1 MLGRTLMKTL
11 IPRECRSLIS
21 SLIHIGKEVNC
32 PCCGWN
38 FRKFLPYGVEV
49 RENAMCPRCGS
60 LERHRSLW
68 FYLKNKTNFFFDNL
82 KVLHFAPEYC
92 FLKTFKSI
100 PNLDYVS
107 ADLTSSL
114 ADVKMDITNIMYDDN
129 SFDVILCCHVL
140 EHIPD
145 DFRALTELFRVLKP
159 RGWAILQVPIDLSRD
174 KTIED
179 TNMTMLPEE
188 RERVFGLKEHVRL
201 YGKDYKDR
209 LEKAGFTVKV
219 DTYVKE
225 LGNDVI
231 KKYGLAKNEDIY
243 YCVKKNS

>member
-1 MLGRTLMKTL
+1 MASVNVIEWIHKYAK
-11 IPRECRSLIS
+11 
-21 SLIHIGKEVNC
+21 HIGSDVLEV
-32 PCCGWN
+32 GAK
-38 FRKFLPYGVEV
+38 RYKDHAYLGLREFLAEKLPRSRLIGCDISAGDGVDV
-49 RENAMCPRCGS
+49 VLDMTAPSQVVKSALN
-60 LERHRSLW
+60 
-68 FYLKNKTNFFFDNL
+68 NKTFDA
-82 KVLHFAPEYC
+82 VFC
-92 FLKTFKSI
+92 
-100 PNLDYVS
+100 VS
-107 ADLTSSL
+107 
-114 ADVKMDITNIMYDDN
+114 
-129 SFDVILCCHVL
+129 VL